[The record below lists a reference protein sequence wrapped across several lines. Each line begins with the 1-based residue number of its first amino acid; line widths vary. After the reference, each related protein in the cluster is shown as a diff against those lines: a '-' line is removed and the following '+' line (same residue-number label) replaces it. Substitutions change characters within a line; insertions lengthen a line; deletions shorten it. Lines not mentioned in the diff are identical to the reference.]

1 MIIDR
6 NTTELD
12 YENAFTQMKE
22 ITKKEGHFNILL
34 ELEDAAGLMK
44 FKGLGFLSE
53 MKWFG
58 LKNLR
63 KYAIV
68 TEIEWIENLIS
79 IGDML
84 TPGIPIKDFDADEI
98 QEAID

>member
-1 MIIDR
+1 MINVNTTVHMIIDST
-6 NTTELD
+6 TTELD

-34 ELEDAAGLMK
+34 ELNDTDGIMK
-44 FKGLGFLSE
+44 FKSLGFLSE
-53 MKWFG
+53 LKWFG

-68 TEIEWIENLIS
+68 TDIDWVENFIS
-79 IGDML
+79 VGNAL
-84 TPGIPIKDFDADEI
+84 TPGIGIKV
-98 QEAID
+98 